1 MPRRS
6 DTYMTDFTPH
16 AYQLRT
22 IEMVE
27 TGRSYLL
34 GLDMGLGKTV
44 TTLTGVQTL
53 IRNRQACN
61 VLVVCPKLVVGTWV
75 NEIEKWSHL
84 ALGYSVVT
92 GSQRQRLDA
101 LRVEADVYIIN
112 IDNLVWLIELL
123 GKDPSRWPF
132 DTVIIDES
140 SKFKS
145 AKTKRFK
152 ALRRVRPYT
161 ERFLLLT
168 GTPAPQGYQG
178 LWSQV
183 YLLDGGDRLG
193 RSFHWFQQRYYYKTF
208 PQSYEYKLR
217 PGAGERILESIS
229 DICITLCAEDY
240 LTLPDLHMIPIEIEL
255 PMRARDVYRELEL
268 TMVAELSALET
279 VDAANAAVLTGKLLQ
294 VSNGALYH
302 EDGQSWTE
310 LHGAKLDVL
319 ESIVEEANGAPVLV
333 FYQYKHDFERLCKR
347 FRSAVSVKEPGAVE
361 RWNKGEVPLLLAHP
375 ASAGYGINLQEGG
388 SIMVWFGLN
397 WSLELYQQANA
408 RLHRQGQAKP
418 VFCYQILA
426 RDTMDHEVL
435 DRLAN
440 KREVQD
446 VLKQYLKRKA
456 A

>member
-1 MPRRS
+1 MA
-6 DTYMTDFTPH
+6 DFTPH
-16 AYQLRT
+16 PYQQRA
-22 IEMVE
+22 IELIE
-27 TGRSYLL
+27 TGRSH
-34 GLDMGLGKTV
+34 GLFMDMGLGKTV
-44 TTLTGVQTL
+44 VTLTGLQHL
-53 IRNRQACN
+53 INKRMACN
-61 VLVVCPKLVVGTWV
+61 ILVIAPLRVAESVWV
-75 NEIEKWSHL
+75 QEAAKWSHL
-84 ALGYSVVT
+84 SLTFSKVIGTA
-92 GSQRQRLDA
+92 RQRIAA
-101 LRVEADVYIIN
+101 LKKEADIYLIN
-112 IDNLVWLIELL
+112 PENVPWLVELFPRV
-123 GKDPSRWPF
+123 DRWCF
-132 DTVIIDES
+132 DTVAIDES

-319 ESIVEEANGAPVLV
+319 ESIIEEANGAPVLV

-347 FRSAVSVKEPGAVE
+347 FPSAVSVKEAGAVD

-408 RLHRQGQAKP
+408 RLHRQGQGKP
-418 VFCYQILA
+418 VFCYQIMA
-426 RDTMDHEVL
+426 ADTMDHEVL